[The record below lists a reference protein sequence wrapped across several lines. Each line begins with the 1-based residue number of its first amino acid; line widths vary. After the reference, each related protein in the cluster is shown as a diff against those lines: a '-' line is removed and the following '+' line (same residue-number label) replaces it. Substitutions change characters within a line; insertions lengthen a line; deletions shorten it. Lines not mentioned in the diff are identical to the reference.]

1 MQNGEIG
8 QSMPEMDPEQVQL
21 LKMQQMRKLGQLLL
35 RRHILFLALLFLL
48 CMGGIAGAFYWC
60 NLRSPQRFSVELE
73 LLFQPKESE
82 HFKSIDDQAMLQLFS
97 RDIVQKRTALELRK
111 QNGGNL
117 SSGDVEIRLKRNRR
131 HLFSIIAYGNT
142 EEDAVRKA
150 NMFARNCKEKYRS
163 FRLADL
169 DNWADAIRQQRNSL
183 EEKIQ
188 AASTEMVRLARNIG
202 LTDFESEQARL
213 RQLVGEQEQALS
225 AMLVRQANT
234 AARKLKLFADLKNVE
249 PSALRHA
256 AKIRNFQESLKM
268 IDDELLVQSQLYTDS
283 NPKLLAL
290 KARRDA
296 AQKNYD
302 AFLKQEQIRDFTPDK
317 LDAAEKLQKK
327 LEEIVSED
335 EAQTGS
341 LRLLRAELQENRE
354 SLQKLAELQPRMNQ
368 LKLLRDS
375 RLKNMEDMERRLTD
389 LNYLKTST
397 GSELQPLEHAS
408 EAIREGAFNKKK
420 VAVMLLFSVFVT
432 GACAVLLLII
442 QLMTGKIRNYE
453 ELECYY
459 GLIPLGVL
467 PCSQKSYSGSNA
479 GLYALGEIYYRF
491 NELQPDARRIFVGHL
506 NGSQLPPELAETMT
520 CLANFNG
527 KKEICIDVVASH
539 SFQEPSGMKLLNS
552 VFYTGSRGVLPV
564 ENPYTLSGAELNLV
578 REDLKI
584 LDGEYDAIVITRN
597 SDLSRS
603 GLLFRQMFSL
613 CDAAVILV
621 DPEKTTR
628 KMLRYALSI
637 QRQSNQP
644 LFAVMLANDLKDHNM
659 KG

>member
-1 MQNGEIG
+1 
-8 QSMPEMDPEQVQL
+8 
-21 LKMQQMRKLGQLLL
+21 
-35 RRHILFLALLFLL
+35 
-48 CMGGIAGAFYWC
+48 MGGIAGAFYWC

-183 EEKIQ
+183 EGKIQ

-302 AFLKQEQIRDFTPDK
+302 AFLKQEQIRDFTERFPGT
-317 LDAAEKLQKK
+317 E
-327 LEEIVSED
+327 
-335 EAQTGS
+335 
-341 LRLLRAELQENRE
+341 RLMFGRGF
-354 SLQKLAELQPRMNQ
+354 
-368 LKLLRDS
+368 LRDPGLLYNEGKDS
-375 RLKNMEDMERRLTD
+375 KDIFEKFWAFHD
-389 LNYLKTST
+389 LVY
-397 GSELQPLEHAS
+397 
-408 EAIREGAFNKKK
+408 EGYQEKYGRPEC
-420 VAVMLLFSVFVT
+420 AVQDEGTLVLSGVSIFRT
-432 GACAVLLLII
+432 GA
-442 QLMTGKIRNYE
+442 
-453 ELECYY
+453 
-459 GLIPLGVL
+459 
-467 PCSQKSYSGSNA
+467 
-479 GLYALGEIYYRF
+479 
-491 NELQPDARRIFVGHL
+491 
-506 NGSQLPPELAETMT
+506 
-520 CLANFNG
+520 
-527 KKEICIDVVASH
+527 VV
-539 SFQEPSGMKLLNS
+539 
-552 VFYTGSRGVLPV
+552 
-564 ENPYTLSGAELNLV
+564 
-578 REDLKI
+578 
-584 LDGEYDAIVITRN
+584 
-597 SDLSRS
+597 
-603 GLLFRQMFSL
+603 
-613 CDAAVILV
+613 
-621 DPEKTTR
+621 
-628 KMLRYALSI
+628 
-637 QRQSNQP
+637 
-644 LFAVMLANDLKDHNM
+644 
-659 KG
+659 